1 MARKKLTEEDV
12 TKIEN
17 EISVASIPYVY
28 DTKEY
33 PVEVIV
39 QKYDKGQIF
48 VPPLSA
54 QFRLDK

>member
-12 TKIEN
+12 VKIEN

-39 QKYDKGQIF
+39 QKYDKG
-48 VPPLSA
+48 
-54 QFRLDK
+54 